1 MTDSPNDN
9 SAPRVPPVP
18 PSGDAAPTTPTPDY
32 APPAYASDPA
42 APVAPSGYGEPSGGQ
57 PGYQQA
63 GYAPAYN
70 AIPAAA
76 PKTLSLIG
84 MISGIVG
91 VLAFGWFVPASIA
104 ALILGYMGKNREGLA
119 AKGFWLTAIITGWI
133 GAAITII
140 GAIAFIAI
148 FALAGASSYSY

>member
-1 MTDSPNDN
+1 
-9 SAPRVPPVP
+9 
-18 PSGDAAPTTPTPDY
+18 
-32 APPAYASDPA
+32 
-42 APVAPSGYGEPSGGQ
+42 
-57 PGYQQA
+57 
-63 GYAPAYN
+63 
-70 AIPAAA
+70 
-76 PKTLSLIG
+76 

-148 FALAGASSYSY
+148 FALAGAGSYSY